1 MKSNYSKELITLFV
15 MITTIMQVMDM
26 TIANVALPYMKGSIS
41 ATQDQISWVLTSYII
56 AAAIMT
62 QPVNWFVSRYGRRK
76 IFLVSIIGFTISSM
90 LCGMA
95 FSIEEMVIYRI
106 LQGIFG
112 AALVPLS
119 QSTLLDI
126 NSKENRGSAMAIWGM
141 GVMVGPIVGPVLGG
155 YLTEYYNW
163 RWVFYINVP
172 LGIIA
177 CLGIIF
183 FLPDSKKEK
192 NDFSTIGFSLL
203 SIAIASLQLMLDVV
217 IIVMIVIIRIIRVN
231 IN

>member
-1 MKSNYSKELITLFV
+1 MSDSLVKTNYSKGLITLFV

-62 QPVNWFVSRYGRRK
+62 QPVSWFVERFGRRK
-76 IFLVSIIGFTISSM
+76 VFLISVIGFTFASM

-95 FSIEEMVIYRI
+95 SSIEEIVMFRI

-119 QSTLLDI
+119 QSTLLDSAWMKTLFFR
-126 NSKENRGSAMAIWGM
+126 NSR
-141 GVMVGPIVGPVLGG
+141 
-155 YLTEYYNW
+155 
-163 RWVFYINVP
+163 
-172 LGIIA
+172 
-177 CLGIIF
+177 F
-183 FLPDSKKEK
+183 FITQKFSKKIQNLTNLKFLSKLSEK
-192 NDFSTIGFSLL
+192 FEFRAAEILSLL
-203 SIAIASLQLMLDVV
+203 LKVS
-217 IIVMIVIIRIIRVN
+217 IIRYY
-231 IN
+231 

>member
-90 LCGMA
+90 LC
-95 FSIEEMVIYRI
+95 
-106 LQGIFG
+106 
-112 AALVPLS
+112 
-119 QSTLLDI
+119 
-126 NSKENRGSAMAIWGM
+126 
-141 GVMVGPIVGPVLGG
+141 
-155 YLTEYYNW
+155 
-163 RWVFYINVP
+163 
-172 LGIIA
+172 
-177 CLGIIF
+177 
-183 FLPDSKKEK
+183 
-192 NDFSTIGFSLL
+192 
-203 SIAIASLQLMLDVV
+203 
-217 IIVMIVIIRIIRVN
+217 
-231 IN
+231 